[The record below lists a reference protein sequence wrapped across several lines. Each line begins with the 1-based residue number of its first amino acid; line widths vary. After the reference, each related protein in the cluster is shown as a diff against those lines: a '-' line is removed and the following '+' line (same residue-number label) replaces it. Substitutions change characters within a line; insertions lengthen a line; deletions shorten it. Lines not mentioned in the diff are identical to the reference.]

1 MPGHDRGQ
9 PIDKVA
15 SVTGGAQGLGRAICE
30 GLAREGASVVVADVN
45 EKAVSGIRRETELF
59 MKKHQSVP
67 KVILMQNRG
76 MTALGGSWQSM
87 PASTLMSGKA
97 AEIFLG
103 AALLGGPLA
112 LSGEAITRT
121 AARPDG
127 RYRQRVRNV

>member
-9 PIDKVA
+9 PIDKAA

-30 GLAREGASVVVADVN
+30 GLAREGAGVVVADVN
-45 EKAVSGIRRETELF
+45 EKAASGIRRETDLF

-76 MTALGGSWQSM
+76 MIALGGNWRSV

-97 AEIFLG
+97 AKIFLG

-112 LSGEAITRT
+112 LSGEAIART